1 MIQICKMV
9 QDKEL
14 VIKAIGNRVRAL
26 RYEKFLTLESLSF
39 KADMDYKQLSRIELG
54 KINTSIYQIYKI
66 ANALQINA
74 SEIINALDQK

>member
-1 MIQICKMV
+1 MFK
-9 QDKEL
+9 DKEL

-26 RYEKFLTLESLSF
+26 RYGKFLTLESLSF

>member
-1 MIQICKMV
+1 
-9 QDKEL
+9 
-14 VIKAIGNRVRAL
+14 
-26 RYEKFLTLESLSF
+26 LSF

>member
-1 MIQICKMV
+1 MV